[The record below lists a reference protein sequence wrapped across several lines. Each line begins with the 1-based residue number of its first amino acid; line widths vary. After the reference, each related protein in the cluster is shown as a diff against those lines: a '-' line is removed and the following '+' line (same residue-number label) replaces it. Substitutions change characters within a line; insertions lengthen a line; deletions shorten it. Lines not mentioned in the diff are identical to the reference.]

1 MKNIKQV
8 NSINF
13 ELNRDDLN
21 EMIKDYFEK
30 KMNLKLNLSSIKWD
44 IIEKAVNTFYI
55 NNFETEDIMGFSHIF
70 VKAKLE

>member
-44 IIEKAVNTFYI
+44 IIEKAVNTFHI